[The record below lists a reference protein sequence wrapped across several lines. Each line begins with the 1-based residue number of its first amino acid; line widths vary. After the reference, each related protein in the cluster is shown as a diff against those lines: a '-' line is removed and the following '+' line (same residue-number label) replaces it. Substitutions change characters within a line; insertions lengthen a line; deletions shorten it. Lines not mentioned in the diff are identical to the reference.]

1 MLQRV
6 LIIGLM
12 AGAVLVAQ
20 KPSREI
26 QELQRD
32 VAQLSEEVRTLK
44 AALEQR
50 VSAAT
55 SQMETMAKSMTQ
67 LNDSVAGIRK
77 NLDQL
82 AQDQDRKLVP
92 LVAAQ
97 GSRVDQVGQSLST
110 MQQAFGDLTSAINRL
125 QTQVVDL
132 GNVVKVISTP
142 APKPPSAEELLKSA
156 DADRL
161 GGKYELAAQG
171 YTEFLRSYADSP
183 QADLAQ
189 FQLGMSHYQLKDMES
204 AASDF
209 DAVAKNHPKS
219 AKLPDAL
226 FYKAKSL
233 EALQKTSE
241 ASAACQ
247 ELRRRFPRNDFA
259 RQCAA
264 PR

>member
-6 LIIGLM
+6 VTIGLIVS
-12 AGAVLVAQ
+12 AALLGQ

-32 VAQLSEEVRTLK
+32 VAQLQEEIRTLK

-50 VSAAT
+50 IGAAT
-55 SQMETMAKSMTQ
+55 TQMETMTKSMTE
-67 LNDSVAGIRK
+67 LNGAVGGVRK
-77 NLDQL
+77 SLDQL

-97 GSRVDQVGQSLST
+97 GSRVDQVSQSLST
-110 MQQAFGDLTSAINRL
+110 MQQAFGDLTGAINRL

-132 GNVVKVISTP
+132 GNAVRVISTP
-142 APKPPSAEELLKSA
+142 APKLPSAEELLKAA

-171 YTEFLRSYADSP
+171 YSDFLKAYADSS

-189 FQLGMSHYQLKDMES
+189 FQLGMMRYQLKDMES
-204 AASDF
+204 AANEF
-209 DAVAKNHPKS
+209 DAVVKKHPKS
-219 AKLPDAL
+219 SKLPDAL

-233 EALQKTSE
+233 EAAHKKTE
-241 ASAACQ
+241 AAAACT